1 MRFPSFLLVHY
12 DLKSEEINVI
22 SASFSLSVQKF
33 RFLVIFQTFFLGAK
47 IYLVFL
53 YLIEDIKNVFMS
65 YENMPFLE
73 NYLLTV
79 WL

>member
-33 RFLVIFQTFFLGAK
+33 RFLVFFQTFFLGAK
-47 IYLVFL
+47 I
-53 YLIEDIKNVFMS
+53 NVFGVFVL
-65 YENMPFLE
+65 N
-73 NYLLTV
+73 
-79 WL
+79 

>member
-22 SASFSLSVQKF
+22 SFSFPLSVQKF
-33 RFLVIFQTFFLGAK
+33 RFLVFFQTFFLGAK
-47 IYLVFL
+47 MYLVFL

-65 YENMPFLE
+65 YENMPLLE

>member
-33 RFLVIFQTFFLGAK
+33 RFLVFLQTFFLDAK
-47 IYLVFL
+47 MYLVFL

>member
-1 MRFPSFLLVHY
+1 MRFPSFLQVHY

-33 RFLVIFQTFFLGAK
+33 RFLVFFQTFFLGAK
-47 IYLVFL
+47 MYLVFL